1 MTKLNKTVK
10 RIALF
15 LSMMLLLVGLA
26 QAGIFDF
33 HGNAIPP
40 IWRTSPPIVDL
51 ILSIDHRTDNT
62 CYNYD
67 APITFTLTNNGRNDI
82 ELAQTW
88 IIMNADTRE
97 IVYPGNVTVNRP
109 PVPPTVLA
117 SGTSTHWTWDQK
129 RSNGIAVPP
138 GRYIGLN
145 IVFSNSFR
153 ISKACFQLPPTP
165 TD

>member
-15 LSMMLLLVGLA
+15 LSIMLLLAGSA
-26 QAGIFDF
+26 QAGLFDF
-33 HGNAIPP
+33 HGKIIPP

-51 ILSIDHRTDNT
+51 MLSIDHRTDYT
-62 CYNYD
+62 CYSYSD
-67 APITFTLTNNGRNDI
+67 PVKFTLTNNGRGDV
-82 ELAQTW
+82 ELQKTW

-97 IVYPGNVTVNRP
+97 IVYPGNVTEIG
-109 PVPPTVLA
+109 PPTLPTMLI
-117 SGTSTHWTWDQK
+117 SGSSTDWTWDQK
-129 RSNGIAVPP
+129 RSSGVPVP
-138 GRYIGLN
+138 AGRYIGLN

-153 ISKACFQLPPTP
+153 IAKTCWQLPPFP